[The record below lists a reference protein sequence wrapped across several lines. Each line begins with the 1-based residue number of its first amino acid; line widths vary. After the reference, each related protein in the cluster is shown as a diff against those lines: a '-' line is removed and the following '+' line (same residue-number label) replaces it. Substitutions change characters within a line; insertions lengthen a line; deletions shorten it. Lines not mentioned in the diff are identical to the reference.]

1 MPANGKTALITGASS
16 GIGYELSKLFA
27 ADSYNLVLVAR
38 SGRKL
43 NELAA
48 ELCQAGKINVTVLA
62 KDLGDPAA
70 PDEIFKMLQAQS
82 VTIDVLIN
90 NAGFGTHGPFAEND
104 WPEELSMVQLN
115 VVALTHLTK
124 LFLPGMIER
133 GFGRILNVGSTG
145 SFAPVPLMAAYGAT
159 KAYVLSFS
167 EALGEEL
174 TGTGVTVTALCPG
187 VTRTG
192 FQARANV
199 ENLRMVKGD
208 SMSARQVAK
217 IGYKALMRGQAVV
230 VPGLMNQLMTLA
242 IRITP
247 RSLIRRVSKQ
257 MMKPA

>member
-1 MPANGKTALITGASS
+1 
-16 GIGYELSKLFA
+16 
-27 ADSYNLVLVAR
+27 
-38 SGRKL
+38 
-43 NELAA
+43 
-48 ELCQAGKINVTVLA
+48 
-62 KDLGDPAA
+62 
-70 PDEIFKMLQAQS
+70 MLQAQS

-174 TGTGVTVTALCPG
+174 TGTGVTVTAPCPG

-208 SMSARQVAK
+208 SMSARQVAE
-217 IGYKALMRGQAVV
+217 IGYKALMRGQAVA
-230 VPGLMNQLMTLA
+230 VPGLMNQLTTLA